1 MSAFFSGSETSMMA
15 INRYRLKHLVKEKNK
30 SAKRVSKLL
39 ERTDR
44 LLGVILIGNNFTHT
58 LSTALATVV
67 AIRIW
72 SDSAVLAVTVF
83 MTIIMIIFAEVM
95 PKTIAA
101 LKPES
106 IAFPSSYLLKPLSK
120 ILSPLITLVSFVSNN
135 VTKLIGINLD
145 NADKDELKP
154 EELRTLLQTSRVP
167 KRQEEMLM
175 GIFDMDYLSVNDVM
189 IPKNEIVGI
198 DLNDELEDILKQL
211 QNIDFTYIPCF
222 EDSID
227 NIQGFLSLNKKADF
241 LGYKNQ
247 SKQNLKE
254 ELQEP
259 LFVPENTPLYKQLA
273 NFQSSGR
280 RVGLIVDEYG
290 DIEGI
295 ITLRAILEVIVGE
308 ITTESIEKMDIMPQA
323 DGTYLVEGGMM
334 IRDVNRRLD
343 WELPTE
349 GPKTLSGLILEE
361 IQTIPETNIGL
372 TISGY
377 RIETVLIK
385 DNVIDARIIGID
397 NIIENLDAFTLSY
410 PNNRAPVIV
419 TPALLAP
426 GIKART

>member
-1 MSAFFSGSETSMMA
+1 MASIAFLVLMSAFFSGSETSMMA

-135 VTKLIGINLD
+135 VTKLIGIDLD

-189 IPKNEIVGI
+189 IPKNEIIGI

-211 QNIDFTYIPCF
+211 QDIDFTYIPCF

-273 NFQSSGR
+273 NFQSSGK

-385 DNVIDARIIGID
+385 DNVIKLAKL
-397 NIIENLDAFTLSY
+397 EKVE
-410 PNNRAPVIV
+410 VINDSEEEQE
-419 TPALLAP
+419 
-426 GIKART
+426 

>member
-30 SAKRVSKLL
+30 SAKRVAKLI

-120 ILSPLITLVSFVSNN
+120 VLSPLITLVSFVSNG
-135 VTKLIGINLD
+135 VTKLIGIDLD
-145 NADKDELKP
+145 SADKDELRP
-154 EELRTLLQTSRVP
+154 EELRTLLQTSGVP

-198 DLNDELEDILKQL
+198 DLNDDIEQVLEQL
-211 QNIDFTYIPCF
+211 QKIDFTYIPCF

-241 LGYKNQ
+241 LGKNIQ
-247 SKQNLKE
+247 SKEMLKAG
-254 ELQEP
+254 LQEP

-295 ITLRAILEVIVGE
+295 ITLRSILEIIVGE
-308 ITTESIEKMDIMPQA
+308 IATESIDKMDIMPQA
-323 DGTYLVEGGMM
+323 DGTYLIEGGMM
-334 IRDVNRRLD
+334 IRDLNKRLE

-361 IQTIPETNIGL
+361 IQTIPDTNIGL
-372 TISGY
+372 TIEGY

-385 DNVIDARIIGID
+385 DNVIK
-397 NIIENLDAFTLSY
+397 
-410 PNNRAPVIV
+410 
-419 TPALLAP
+419 LAKLEK
-426 GIKART
+426 IQEISETEEEQE

>member
-1 MSAFFSGSETSMMA
+1 MNEIPLWILLASIAFLVLMSAFFSGSETSMMA

-30 SAKRVSKLL
+30 SAKRVSRLL
-39 ERTDR
+39 EKTDR

-72 SDSAVLAVTVF
+72 SDNAVLAVTVF

-135 VTKLIGINLD
+135 VTKLIGIDLD
-145 NADKDELKP
+145 NANRDELKP
-154 EELRTLLQTSRVP
+154 EELRTLLQTSGVP
-167 KRQEEMLM
+167 KRQEQMLM
-175 GIFDMDYLSVNDVM
+175 GIFDMDSLSVNDVM
-189 IPKNEIVGI
+189 IPKNEIIGI
-198 DLNDELEDILKQL
+198 DLNDEIEDIVKQL
-211 QNIDFTYIPCF
+211 QEIDFTYVPCY
-222 EDSID
+222 EDTID
-227 NIQGFLSLNKKADF
+227 NILGFLSLNKKAEF
-241 LGYKNQ
+241 LGSDAK
-247 SKQNLKE
+247 SILSLKD
-254 ELQEP
+254 ELREP
-259 LFVPENTPLYKQLA
+259 LFVPEYTPLYKQLA

-295 ITLRAILEVIVGE
+295 ITLRSILEIIVGE

-323 DGTYLVEGGMM
+323 DGSYLVDGSMM
-334 IRDVNRRLD
+334 IREINRRLK

-361 IQTIPETNIGL
+361 IQTIPDTNVGLSIGN
-372 TISGY
+372 Y

-385 DNVIDARIIGID
+385 DNVIKLAKVELIEE
-397 NIIENLDAFTLSY
+397 IIEQNEEQE
-410 PNNRAPVIV
+410 
-419 TPALLAP
+419 
-426 GIKART
+426 

>member
-1 MSAFFSGSETSMMA
+1 MNEIPLWILLASIAFLVLMSAFLSGSETSMMA

-30 SAKRVSKLL
+30 SAKRVSRLL
-39 ERTDR
+39 EKTDR

-72 SDSAVLAVTVF
+72 SDNAVLAVTVF

-135 VTKLIGINLD
+135 VTKLIGIDLD
-145 NADKDELKP
+145 NANKDELKP
-154 EELRTLLQTSRVP
+154 EELRTLLQTSGVP

-175 GIFDMDYLSVNDVM
+175 GIFDMDNLSVNDVM
-189 IPKNEIVGI
+189 IPKNEIIGI
-198 DLNDELEDILKQL
+198 DLNDEIEDIVKQL
-211 QNIDFTYIPCF
+211 QEIDFTYIPCYL
-222 EDSID
+222 DTID
-227 NIQGFLSLNKKADF
+227 NIQGFLSLNKKAEF
-241 LGYKNQ
+241 LGSEVKSIQ
-247 SKQNLKE
+247 SLKD
-254 ELQEP
+254 ELREP
-259 LFVPENTPLYKQLA
+259 LFVPENSPLYKQLA

-295 ITLRAILEVIVGE
+295 ITLRSILEIIVGE

-323 DGTYLVEGGMM
+323 DGSYLVDGSMM
-334 IRDVNRRLD
+334 IRELNRRLK

-361 IQTIPETNIGL
+361 IQTIPDTNVGL
-372 TISGY
+372 SIENY
-377 RIETVLIK
+377 KIETVLIK
-385 DNVIDARIIGID
+385 DNVIKLAKVK
-397 NIIENLDAFTLSY
+397 
-410 PNNRAPVIV
+410 VIKEIV
-419 TPALLAP
+419 EQNEEQE
-426 GIKART
+426 

>member
-1 MSAFFSGSETSMMA
+1 MNEIPLWILLASIAFLVLMSAFFSGSETSMMA

-30 SAKRVSKLL
+30 SAKRVSRLL
-39 ERTDR
+39 EKTDR

-72 SDSAVLAVTVF
+72 SDNAVLAVTVF

-120 ILSPLITLVSFVSNN
+120 ILSPLITLVSFISNN
-135 VTKLIGINLD
+135 VTKLMGIDLD
-145 NADKDELKP
+145 NANKDELKP
-154 EELRTLLQTSRVP
+154 EELRTLLQTSGVP

-175 GIFDMDYLSVNDVM
+175 GIFDMDNLSVNDVM
-189 IPKNEIVGI
+189 IPKNEIIGI
-198 DLNDELEDILKQL
+198 DLNDEIKDIVKQL
-211 QNIDFTYIPCF
+211 QEIDFTYVPCY
-222 EDSID
+222 EDTID
-227 NIQGFLSLNKKADF
+227 NIQGFLSLNKKAEF
-241 LGYKNQ
+241 LGSETK
-247 SKQNLKE
+247 SIRSLKD
-254 ELQEP
+254 ELREP

-295 ITLRAILEVIVGE
+295 ITLRSILEIIVGE
-308 ITTESIEKMDIMPQA
+308 ITTESIERMDIMPQA
-323 DGTYLVEGGMM
+323 DGSYLVDGSMM
-334 IRDVNRRLD
+334 IREVNRRLE

-361 IQTIPETNIGL
+361 IQTIPDTNVGL
-372 TISGY
+372 SIENY

-385 DNVIDARIIGID
+385 DNVIKLAKVE
-397 NIIENLDAFTLSY
+397 IIEEVNEQ
-410 PNNRAPVIV
+410 NEEQE
-419 TPALLAP
+419 
-426 GIKART
+426 

>member
-30 SAKRVSKLL
+30 SAKRVTKLL

-120 ILSPLITLVSFVSNN
+120 ILSPLITLVSFVSNG
-135 VTKLIGINLD
+135 VTKLIGIDLN

-154 EELRTLLQTSRVP
+154 EELRTLLQTSGVP

-189 IPKNEIVGI
+189 IPKNEIVGV
-198 DLNDELEDILKQL
+198 DLNDDMDQVLQQL
-211 QNIDFTYIPCF
+211 QKIDFTYIPCF

-241 LGYKNQ
+241 LGSNIQ
-247 SKQNLKE
+247 SKEILKAG
-254 ELQEP
+254 LKEP

-295 ITLRAILEVIVGE
+295 VTLRSILEIIVGE

-323 DGTYLVEGGMM
+323 DGTYLIEGGMM
-334 IRDVNRRLD
+334 IRDLNKRLE

-361 IQTIPETNIGL
+361 IQTIPDTNIGL
-372 TISGY
+372 TIEGY

-385 DNVIDARIIGID
+385 DNVIKLAKLERIKE
-397 NIIENLDAFTLSY
+397 IIESEEEQE
-410 PNNRAPVIV
+410 
-419 TPALLAP
+419 
-426 GIKART
+426 

>member
-1 MSAFFSGSETSMMA
+1 MNEIPLWILLASIAFLVLMSAFFSGSETSMMA

-30 SAKRVSKLL
+30 SAKRVSRLL
-39 ERTDR
+39 EKTDR

-72 SDSAVLAVTVF
+72 SDNAVLAVTVF

-135 VTKLIGINLD
+135 VTKLIGIDLD
-145 NADKDELKP
+145 NANKDELRP
-154 EELRTLLQTSRVP
+154 EELRTLLQTSGVP

-175 GIFDMDYLSVNDVM
+175 GIFDMDNLSVNDVM
-189 IPKNEIVGI
+189 IPKNEIIGI
-198 DLNDELEDILKQL
+198 DLNNEIEDIVKQL
-211 QNIDFTYIPCF
+211 QEIDFTYVPCY
-222 EDSID
+222 EDTID
-227 NIQGFLSLNKKADF
+227 NIQGFLSLNKKAEF
-241 LGYKNQ
+241 LGSEIK
-247 SKQNLKE
+247 SIRNLKD
-254 ELQEP
+254 ELREP

-295 ITLRAILEVIVGE
+295 ITLRSILEIIVGE
-308 ITTESIEKMDIMPQA
+308 ITSESIEKMDIMPQA
-323 DGTYLVEGGMM
+323 DGSYLVDGSMM
-334 IRDVNRRLD
+334 IREVNRRLE

-361 IQTIPETNIGL
+361 IQTIPDTNVGL
-372 TISGY
+372 SIENY

-385 DNVIDARIIGID
+385 DNVIKLAKVE
-397 NIIENLDAFTLSY
+397 IIEEVNEQ
-410 PNNRAPVIV
+410 NEEQE
-419 TPALLAP
+419 
-426 GIKART
+426 

>member
-1 MSAFFSGSETSMMA
+1 MNEIPLWILLASIAFLVLMSAFFSGSETSMMA

-39 ERTDR
+39 EKTDR

-72 SDSAVLAVTVF
+72 SDNAVLAVTVF

-135 VTKLIGINLD
+135 VTKLIGIDLD
-145 NADKDELKP
+145 NANKDELKP
-154 EELRTLLQTSRVP
+154 EELRTLLQTSGVP

-175 GIFDMDYLSVNDVM
+175 GIFDMDNLSVNDVM
-189 IPKNEIVGI
+189 IPKNEIIGI
-198 DLNDELEDILKQL
+198 DLNDETEDIVKQL
-211 QNIDFTYIPCF
+211 QEIDFTYIPCYV
-222 EDSID
+222 DTID
-227 NIQGFLSLNKKADF
+227 NIQGFLSLNKKAEF
-241 LGYKNQ
+241 LGSEEK
-247 SKQNLKE
+247 SIRSLKD
-254 ELQEP
+254 ELREP

-295 ITLRAILEVIVGE
+295 ITLRSILEIIVGE

-323 DGTYLVEGGMM
+323 DGSYLVDGSMM
-334 IRDVNRRLD
+334 IRDINRRLK

-361 IQTIPETNIGL
+361 IQTIPNTNVGL
-372 TISGY
+372 SIENY

-385 DNVIDARIIGID
+385 DNVIKLAKVEVIKE
-397 NIIENLDAFTLSY
+397 IIEQDEEQE
-410 PNNRAPVIV
+410 
-419 TPALLAP
+419 
-426 GIKART
+426 

>member
-1 MSAFFSGSETSMMA
+1 MNEIPLWILLGSIAFLVLMSAFFSGSETSMMA

-39 ERTDR
+39 ESTDR

-67 AIRIW
+67 AIRLW
-72 SDSAVLAVTVF
+72 TDSAVLAVTVF

-106 IAFPSSYLLKPLSK
+106 IAFPASYVLKPLSK

-135 VTKLIGINLD
+135 FAKLIGINLD
-145 NADKDELKP
+145 NVDKDELKP
-154 EELRTLLQTSRVP
+154 EELRTLLQSSGVP

-189 IPKNEIVGI
+189 IPKNEIIGI
-198 DLNDELEDILKQL
+198 NLNDDLEEILEQL
-211 QNIDFTYIPCF
+211 QKIDFTYIPCY

-227 NIQGFLSLNKKADF
+227 NIQGFLSVNKKADF
-241 LGYKNQ
+241 LGNRNQ
-247 SKQNLKE
+247 SKKNLKA
-254 ELQEP
+254 ELREP
-259 LFVPENTPLYKQLA
+259 LFVPENTPLYKQLS

-295 ITLRAILEVIVGE
+295 ITLRAILEIIVGE
-308 ITTESIEKMDIMPQA
+308 ITTETMEKMDIMPQA
-323 DGTYLVEGGMM
+323 DGSFLVEGGMM
-334 IRDVNRRLD
+334 VREVNRRLKF
-343 WELPTE
+343 ELPTE

-361 IQTIPETNIGL
+361 VQTIPNTNIGL
-372 TISGY
+372 TINGY

-385 DNVIDARIIGID
+385 DNVIKLAKLGKEKDID
-397 NIIENLDAFTLSY
+397 ETDEEQE
-410 PNNRAPVIV
+410 
-419 TPALLAP
+419 
-426 GIKART
+426 

>member
-1 MSAFFSGSETSMMA
+1 MNEIPLWILLASIAFLVLMSAFFSGSETSMMA

-30 SAKRVSKLL
+30 SAKRVSRLL
-39 ERTDR
+39 EKTDR

-72 SDSAVLAVTVF
+72 SDNAVLAVTVF

-135 VTKLIGINLD
+135 VTKLIGIDLD
-145 NADKDELKP
+145 NSNKDELKP
-154 EELRTLLQTSRVP
+154 EELRTLLQTSGVP

-175 GIFDMDYLSVNDVM
+175 GIFDMDNLSVNDVM

-198 DLNDELEDILKQL
+198 DLNGEIEDIVKQL
-211 QNIDFTYIPCF
+211 QAIDFTYVPCY
-222 EDSID
+222 EDTID
-227 NIQGFLSLNKKADF
+227 NIQGFLSLNKKAEF
-241 LGYKNQ
+241 LGSETK
-247 SKQNLKE
+247 SVHSLKD
-254 ELQEP
+254 ELREP
-259 LFVPENTPLYKQLA
+259 LFVPEYTPLYKQLA

-295 ITLRAILEVIVGE
+295 ITLRSILEIIVGE
-308 ITTESIEKMDIMPQA
+308 IATESIEKMDIMPQA
-323 DGTYLVEGGMM
+323 DGSFLVDGSMM
-334 IRDVNRRLD
+334 IREINRRLE

-349 GPKTLSGLILEE
+349 GPKTLSGLILEK
-361 IQTIPETNIGL
+361 IQTIPDTNVGL
-372 TISGY
+372 SIENY

-385 DNVIDARIIGID
+385 NNVIK
-397 NIIENLDAFTLSY
+397 
-410 PNNRAPVIV
+410 
-419 TPALLAP
+419 LAKVELTEE
-426 GIKART
+426 INQQNEEQE

>member
-1 MSAFFSGSETSMMA
+1 MNEIPLWILLASIAFLVLMSAFFSGSETSMMA

-30 SAKRVSKLL
+30 SAKRVSRLL
-39 ERTDR
+39 EKTDR

-72 SDSAVLAVTVF
+72 SDNAVLAVTVF

-135 VTKLIGINLD
+135 VTKLIGIDLD
-145 NADKDELKP
+145 NANKDELKP
-154 EELRTLLQTSRVP
+154 EELRTLLQTSGVP

-175 GIFDMDYLSVNDVM
+175 GIFDMDNLSVNDVM
-189 IPKNEIVGI
+189 IPKNEIIGI
-198 DLNDELEDILKQL
+198 DLNDEIEDIVKQL
-211 QNIDFTYIPCF
+211 QEIDFTYVPCY
-222 EDSID
+222 EDTID
-227 NIQGFLSLNKKADF
+227 NIQGFLSLNKKAEF
-241 LGYKNQ
+241 LGSEIK
-247 SKQNLKE
+247 SIRNLKD
-254 ELQEP
+254 ELREP

-295 ITLRAILEVIVGE
+295 ITLRSILEIIVGE
-308 ITTESIEKMDIMPQA
+308 ITSESIEKMDIMPQA
-323 DGTYLVEGGMM
+323 DGSYLVDGSMM
-334 IRDVNRRLD
+334 IREVNRRLE

-361 IQTIPETNIGL
+361 IQTIPDTNVGL
-372 TISGY
+372 SIENY

-385 DNVIDARIIGID
+385 DNVIKLAKVEVIEE
-397 NIIENLDAFTLSY
+397 IIEQNEEQE
-410 PNNRAPVIV
+410 
-419 TPALLAP
+419 
-426 GIKART
+426 

>member
-72 SDSAVLAVTVF
+72 NDSAVLAVTVF

-106 IAFPSSYLLKPLSK
+106 IAFPASYLLKPLSK

-211 QNIDFTYIPCF
+211 QEIDFTYIPCF

-273 NFQSSGR
+273 NFQSSGK

-334 IRDVNRRLD
+334 IREVNRRLD

-385 DNVIDARIIGID
+385 DNVIKLAKL
-397 NIIENLDAFTLSY
+397 EKVE
-410 PNNRAPVIV
+410 VINDSEEEQE
-419 TPALLAP
+419 
-426 GIKART
+426 

>member
-1 MSAFFSGSETSMMA
+1 MNEIPLWILLASIAFLVVMSAFFSGSETSMMA

-39 ERTDR
+39 DKTDR

-72 SDSAVLAVTVF
+72 SDNAVLAVTVF

-135 VTKLIGINLD
+135 VTKLIGIDLD
-145 NADKDELKP
+145 NANKDELKP
-154 EELRTLLQTSRVP
+154 EELRTLLQTSGVP

-175 GIFDMDYLSVNDVM
+175 GIFDMDNLSVNDVM
-189 IPKNEIVGI
+189 IPKNEIIGI
-198 DLNDELEDILKQL
+198 DLKDEIEDIVKRL
-211 QNIDFTYIPCF
+211 QEIDFTYIPCY
-222 EDSID
+222 EDTID
-227 NIQGFLSLNKKADF
+227 NIQGFLSLNKKAEF
-241 LGYKNQ
+241 LGSETKSIQ
-247 SKQNLKE
+247 SLKD
-254 ELQEP
+254 ELREP

-295 ITLRAILEVIVGE
+295 ITLRSILEIIVGE

-323 DGTYLVEGGMM
+323 DGSYLVDGSMM
-334 IRDVNRRLD
+334 IRDINRRLK

-361 IQTIPETNIGL
+361 IQTIPDTNVGL
-372 TISGY
+372 SIENY

-385 DNVIDARIIGID
+385 DNVIKLAKVEVIKE
-397 NIIENLDAFTLSY
+397 IIEQNEEHE
-410 PNNRAPVIV
+410 
-419 TPALLAP
+419 
-426 GIKART
+426 

>member
-30 SAKRVSKLL
+30 SAKRVAKLI

-120 ILSPLITLVSFVSNN
+120 VLSPLITLVSFVSNG
-135 VTKLIGINLD
+135 VTKLIGIDLD
-145 NADKDELKP
+145 SADKDELRP
-154 EELRTLLQTSRVP
+154 EELRTLLQTSGVP

-198 DLNDELEDILKQL
+198 DLNDDIEQVLKQL
-211 QNIDFTYIPCF
+211 QKIDFTYIPCF

-241 LGYKNQ
+241 LGNNIQ
-247 SKQNLKE
+247 SKEMLKAG
-254 ELQEP
+254 LQEP

-295 ITLRAILEVIVGE
+295 ITLRSILEIIVGE
-308 ITTESIEKMDIMPQA
+308 IATESVEKMDIMPQA
-323 DGTYLVEGGMM
+323 DGTYLIEGGMM
-334 IRDVNRRLD
+334 IRDLNKRLE

-361 IQTIPETNIGL
+361 IQTIPDTNIGL
-372 TISGY
+372 TIEGY

-385 DNVIDARIIGID
+385 DNVIK
-397 NIIENLDAFTLSY
+397 
-410 PNNRAPVIV
+410 
-419 TPALLAP
+419 LAKLEK
-426 GIKART
+426 IQEISETEEEQE

>member
-1 MSAFFSGSETSMMA
+1 MIFEIIVLFLAIIVLLAFSAFFSGSETSMMA

-30 SAKRVSKLL
+30 SAKRVAKLI

-120 ILSPLITLVSFVSNN
+120 VLSPLITLVSFVSNG
-135 VTKLIGINLD
+135 VTKLIGIDLD
-145 NADKDELKP
+145 SADKDELRP
-154 EELRTLLQTSRVP
+154 EELRTLLQTSGVP

-198 DLNDELEDILKQL
+198 DLNDDIEQVLEQL
-211 QNIDFTYIPCF
+211 QKIDFTYIPCF

-241 LGYKNQ
+241 LGNNIQ
-247 SKQNLKE
+247 SKEMLKAG
-254 ELQEP
+254 LQEP

-295 ITLRAILEVIVGE
+295 ITLRSILEIIVGE
-308 ITTESIEKMDIMPQA
+308 IATESIEKMDIMPQA
-323 DGTYLVEGGMM
+323 DGTYLIEGGMM
-334 IRDVNRRLD
+334 IRDLNKRLE

-361 IQTIPETNIGL
+361 IQTIPDTNIGL
-372 TISGY
+372 TIEGY

-385 DNVIDARIIGID
+385 DNVIK
-397 NIIENLDAFTLSY
+397 
-410 PNNRAPVIV
+410 
-419 TPALLAP
+419 LAKLEK
-426 GIKART
+426 IQEISETEEEQE

>member
-1 MSAFFSGSETSMMA
+1 MNEIPLWILLASIAFLVLMSAFFSGSETSMMA

-39 ERTDR
+39 EKTDR

-72 SDSAVLAVTVF
+72 SDNAVLAVTVF

-135 VTKLIGINLD
+135 VTKLIGIDLD
-145 NADKDELKP
+145 NANKDELKP
-154 EELRTLLQTSRVP
+154 EELRTLLQTSGVP

-175 GIFDMDYLSVNDVM
+175 GIFDMDNLSVNDVM
-189 IPKNEIVGI
+189 IPKNEIIGI
-198 DLNDELEDILKQL
+198 DLNDEIKDIVKQL
-211 QNIDFTYIPCF
+211 QEIDFTYIPCYV
-222 EDSID
+222 DTID
-227 NIQGFLSLNKKADF
+227 NIQGFLSLNKKAEF
-241 LGYKNQ
+241 LGSETK
-247 SKQNLKE
+247 SIRNLKD
-254 ELQEP
+254 ELREP

-295 ITLRAILEVIVGE
+295 ITLRSILEIIVGE
-308 ITTESIEKMDIMPQA
+308 ITSESIEKMDIMPQA
-323 DGTYLVEGGMM
+323 DGSYLVDGSMM
-334 IRDVNRRLD
+334 IREVNRRLK

-361 IQTIPETNIGL
+361 IQTIPDTNVGL
-372 TISGY
+372 SIENY

-385 DNVIDARIIGID
+385 DNVIKLAKVEVIEE
-397 NIIENLDAFTLSY
+397 IIEQNEEQE
-410 PNNRAPVIV
+410 
-419 TPALLAP
+419 
-426 GIKART
+426 